1 MAKQLMLGNAAFARG
16 AYEAGVTVAAAYPG
30 TPSTEITENIAKY
43 DEIKAQWAPN
53 EKVALEVA
61 IGASIGGARALCAM
75 KHVGLN
81 VAADP
86 LFTAAYTGVNG
97 GLVIIV
103 ADDPGMN
110 SSQNEQDS
118 RFYARSAHLPM
129 IEPSDSMEAKQFVK
143 TAFKLSEKFDTPVL
157 VRSNTRLSHSQGIV
171 EFNDRQDVPLKDYE
185 KNIAKYVMMPG
196 MAKKRHVVV
205 EQRMKDI
212 TQYAE
217 TSELNRIEMGD
228 ASIGVI
234 TSGVT
239 YNDVKE
245 ALPKASVL
253 KLGLIYPLPEHT
265 IREFAGKVDKL
276 YIVEELE
283 PFFETEIKA
292 MGIEVIGKDIFTVQG
307 EYGANMISKAITG
320 NELES
325 RDPGQLPM
333 RPPVMCPG
341 CPHRAVYY
349 VLNKLKI
356 KATGD
361 IGCYTLGALAPLES
375 IDACVC
381 MGASIGMATG
391 LEKAR
396 GKDFARK
403 LVAVIGDSTF
413 FHSGITGLV
422 DMVYNG
428 GTSTVI
434 ILDNSTTGMT
444 GHQDHPSTGKNL
456 KGDIAPS
463 VDIEGLVRSI
473 GVKHVRTVDPFDLK
487 ELEKILKE
495 ETQREEP
502 SVIITKRECVL
513 LDKKNI
519 LPPYFI
525 NENCTSCGMCMKLG
539 CPAIEKREDGMVS
552 GAPAEVSFGGV
563 KINETLCTGCGLC
576 AEVCRFGAIET
587 AGENNG

>member
-1 MAKQLMLGNAAFARG
+1 MLGNAAFARG
-16 AYEAGVTVAAAYPG
+16 AYEAGVTVSAAYPG
-30 TPSTEITENIAKY
+30 TPSTEITENVAKY
-43 DEIKAQWAPN
+43 DEIKAQWSPN

-103 ADDPGMN
+103 ADDPGMH

-118 RFYARSAHLPM
+118 RFYARSAHVPM
-129 IEPSDSMEAKQFVK
+129 LEPSGSMEAKEFVK
-143 TAFKLSEKFDTPVL
+143 EAFKLSEKFDTPVF

-171 EFNDRQDVPLKDYE
+171 ELMDRQDVPLKEYE

-196 MAKKRHVVV
+196 MARRRHVIL
-205 EQRMKDI
+205 EQRMQDI
-212 TQYAE
+212 AQYAE
-217 TSELNRIEMGD
+217 TSGLNSVDIND
-228 ASIGVI
+228 TSVGVI

-245 ALPKASVL
+245 ALPNASVL
-253 KLGLIYPLPEHT
+253 KLGLIYPLPENL
-265 IREFAGKVDKL
+265 IREFASKVDKL
-276 YIVEELE
+276 YVVEELE
-283 PFFETEIKA
+283 PFFEYQIKA
-292 MGIEVIGKDIFTVQG
+292 MGIETVGKELFTVQG
-307 EYGANMISKAITG
+307 EYSANMIAKAIAG
-320 NELES
+320 KEIEA

-341 CPHRAVYY
+341 CPHRGVYY

-361 IGCYTLGALAPLES
+361 IGCYTLGALKPLES
-375 IDACVC
+375 IDTCVC
-381 MGASIGMATG
+381 MGASISMATG

-422 DMVYNG
+422 DMVYNES
-428 GTSTVI
+428 TSTVL

-444 GHQDHPSTGKNL
+444 GHQEHPSTGKNI
-456 KGDIAPS
+456 KGDIAPA
-463 VDIEGLVRSI
+463 VDIPALAKAI
-473 GVKHVRTVDPFDLK
+473 GVKNVRTVDPFDLK
-487 ELEKILKE
+487 GLETALKE
-495 ETQREEP
+495 ETAREEV
-502 SVIITKRECVL
+502 SVIITKRECAL
-513 LDKKNI
+513 LDRKTVK
-519 LPPYFI
+519 PPYSI
-525 NENCTSCGMCMKLG
+525 NDNCTSCGMCMKLG
-539 CPAIEKREDGMVS
+539 CPAIEKREDGMV
-552 GAPAEVSFGGV
+552 
-563 KINETLCTGCGLC
+563 INETLCNGCGLC
-576 AEVCRFGAIET
+576 VNVCRFGAIET
-587 AGENNG
+587 AGE